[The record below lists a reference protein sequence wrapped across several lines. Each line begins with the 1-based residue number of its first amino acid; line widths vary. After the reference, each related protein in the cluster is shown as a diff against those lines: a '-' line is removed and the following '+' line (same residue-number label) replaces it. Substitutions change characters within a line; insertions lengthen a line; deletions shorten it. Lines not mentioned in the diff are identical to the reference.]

1 MTSSVKAGT
10 QNQLWKGRLCDLF
23 SAHYFQMGNKEFLDV
38 TCDWSLVAAA
48 EHVAQ
53 AIRLVNNIVDAHVVL
68 AAVVVQRHAPGAV
81 HYVLL
86 VGVPGA
92 QFRIGV

>member
-1 MTSSVKAGT
+1 MISTT
-10 QNQLWKGRLCDLF
+10 EKGPP
-23 SAHYFQMGNKEFLDV
+23 FLDV
-38 TCDWSLVAAA
+38 ACDWSLVAAA
-48 EHVAQ
+48 EHVAEPV
-53 AIRLVNNIVDAHVVL
+53 RLVDDVVDAHVVL